1 MAPSALLPLAD
12 VSAFESRNTI
22 KSFLL
27 RRSFSYYMTVK
38 KVKFSLS
45 TPERH
50 VQGSGKP
57 HALDPLLPGGKF
69 PVPIEYEAGWAS
81 KPIWRL

>member
-1 MAPSALLPLAD
+1 
-12 VSAFESRNTI
+12 
-22 KSFLL
+22 
-27 RRSFSYYMTVK
+27 MTVK